1 MLGRLLEN
9 FQKGVECARG
19 EHMYLVYDINS
30 VLSLN
35 GGEIR
40 LVAQVAYIV
49 NAVIRGGVYLDNV
62 EHGAVVDSTANFAF
76 VAGVAVVRGEAV
88 DGL

>member
-1 MLGRLLEN
+1 
-9 FQKGVECARG
+9 
-19 EHMYLVYDINS
+19 MYLVYDINS

-49 NAVIRGGVYLDNV
+49 NAVIRGGVYLDNI
-62 EHGAVVDSTANFAF
+62 EH
-76 VAGVAVVRGEAV
+76 
-88 DGL
+88 

>member
-1 MLGRLLEN
+1 
-9 FQKGVECARG
+9 
-19 EHMYLVYDINS
+19 MYLVYDINS

-35 GGEIR
+35 GSEIR

-49 NAVIRGGVYLDNV
+49 NAVVRGGVYLDNV
-62 EHGAVVDSTANFAF
+62 EHGAVVNSTANFAF
-76 VAGVAVVRGEAV
+76 VAGIAVVRRETV